1 MEFNIRLSKRAT
13 HDIDDIV
20 KYLTQ
25 SWSEK
30 IKTDFLVTLSE
41 KLMLLETNPLIY
53 RKSISKPNLRECIVN
68 KNVIM
73 YYAVDEVEREVV
85 VLALRNTKQIL

>member
-1 MEFNIRLSKRAT
+1 MKPILSS
-13 HDIDDIV
+13 IEN
-20 KYLTQ
+20 Q
-25 SWSEK
+25 SQNQ
-30 IKTDFLVTLSE
+30 IL
-41 KLMLLETNPLIY
+41 
-53 RKSISKPNLRECIVN
+53 NLRECIVN

>member
-1 MEFNIRLSKRAT
+1 MEYNIRLSKRAT

-20 KYLTQ
+20 KYLTHF
-25 SWSEK
+25 WSEK
-30 IKTDFLVTLSE
+30 IKTDFLFTLSE
-41 KLMLLETNPLIY
+41 KLMLLETNPFIY

-68 KNVIM
+68 KNVII

-85 VLALRNTKQIL
+85 VLALSNTKQIL

>member
-1 MEFNIRLSKRAT
+1 
-13 HDIDDIV
+13 
-20 KYLTQ
+20 
-25 SWSEK
+25 
-30 IKTDFLVTLSE
+30 
-41 KLMLLETNPLIY
+41 MLLETNPFIY

-73 YYAVDEVEREVV
+73 YYAVDEVEREIV

>member
-41 KLMLLETNPLIY
+41 KLMLLETNPFIY

-68 KNVIM
+68 KNVII

>member
-1 MEFNIRLSKRAT
+1 MEYNIRLSKRAT

-41 KLMLLETNPLIY
+41 KLMLLETNPFIY
-53 RKSISKPNLRECIVN
+53 RKSISKPNLHECIVN

>member
-1 MEFNIRLSKRAT
+1 MEYNVRLSTRVT
-13 HDIDDIV
+13 HDIVNFIV
-20 KYLTQ
+20 Q

-30 IKTDFLVTLSE
+30 VKTNFLVAVSE
-41 KLMLLETNPLIY
+41 KLMLLEANPFIY
-53 RKSISKPNLRECIVN
+53 RKSISKPNLCECVVN

-85 VLALRNTKQIL
+85 VLALRNTKQVL

>member
-1 MEFNIRLSKRAT
+1 MEYNVRLSTRAT

-20 KYLTQ
+20 DFIVQ

-30 IKTDFLVTLSE
+30 VKTNFLVAVSE
-41 KLMLLETNPLIY
+41 KLMLLETNPFIY
-53 RKSISKPNLRECIVN
+53 RKSISKPNLRECVVS

-85 VLALRNTKQIL
+85 ILALKNTKQIL